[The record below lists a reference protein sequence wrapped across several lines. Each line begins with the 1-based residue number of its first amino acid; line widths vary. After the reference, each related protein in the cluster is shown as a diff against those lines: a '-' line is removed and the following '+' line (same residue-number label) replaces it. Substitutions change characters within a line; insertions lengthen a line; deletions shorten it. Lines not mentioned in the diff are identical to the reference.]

1 MQHLGT
7 RSILSPL
14 LLTLCGNA
22 GAAVL
27 PELLLCLT
35 QWDRSRNAHC
45 PELQVKVVSVGLC

>member
-35 QWDRSRNAHC
+35 QWDRSRNAHY